1 MKRAVFA
8 VFAAALA
15 LLAGSVTFAQT
26 NTIASVGFWKAFAGK
41 SNNGKALCG
50 MSSEGKAIF
59 FSIKVYQGNDEM
71 TVQLSAKSWKINDG
85 AKQKTVMRFD
95 RASPWNATATGFH
108 FSDGDAGLEF
118 VVALKNL
125 EKFLTEFAASNTL
138 RISFDGSDAQNWTLV
153 LTGTAAVTSA
163 FSDCVIKRL

>member
-1 MKRAVFA
+1 MKRAVLA
-8 VFAAALA
+8 MFAAALA

-85 AKQKTVMRFD
+85 
-95 RASPWNATATGFH
+95 
-108 FSDGDAGLEF
+108 DAGLEF

-138 RISFDGSDAQNWTLV
+138 RISFDGSDAQNWTLD